1 MKFQLSTL
9 LALYLL
15 LINLTGFLLMGLDK
29 RRARRG
35 EWRIPEKNLFLTAL
49 LGGSIGSILGMH
61 TFHHKTKH
69 WYFRYGLPTILLAQ
83 LLLLLWLRFH

>member
-1 MKFQLSTL
+1 MKFQLSAL
-9 LALYLL
+9 LALYFL
-15 LINLTGFLLMGLDK
+15 LINLTGFFLIGLDK

-35 EWRIPEKNLFLTAL
+35 EWRILEKNLFLTAL

-83 LLLLLWLRFH
+83 LLLLLWLRLR